1 MRVIPMLLLGPEGL
15 VKTVKME
22 APRYIGDPINAVR
35 IFTDKAADEIII
47 IDREA
52 SAGKPIRYGFI
63 ETIVSEALMPVAYAG
78 GVQSVEQAARLLQV
92 GVEKIVLNAGLQN
105 PDLLPTLSARFGAST
120 MVAAVDIQ
128 KNWLGKWR
136 VHFRQGKETAAV
148 APAEFCRQVAAAG
161 AGEIL
166 LHAIGHDGCMQ
177 GYPIEVMSDLAAQVP
192 VPVIAAGGAGSL
204 QHMQALAASSR
215 IRAFAAGSLFVYY
228 GPHRAVLINYP
239 EPNSI
244 LRTFAG

>member
-1 MRVIPMLLLGPEGL
+1 MLLLGPAGL

-52 SAGKPIRYGFI
+52 SAGRSPIRYDFI
-63 ETIVSEALMPVAYAG
+63 ESIVSEALMPVAYGG
-78 GVQSVEQAARLLQV
+78 GVQSVEQAARLLQL
-92 GVEKIVLNAGLQN
+92 GVEKIVLNTGLQKAGL
-105 PDLLPTLSARFGAST
+105 LAECVATFGAST
-120 MVAAVDIQ
+120 MVAAVDIR

-136 VHFRQGKETAAV
+136 VCFQQGRQSIDT
-148 APAEFCRQVAAAG
+148 APATYCRQLADVG
-161 AGEIL
+161 VGEIL
-166 LHAIGHDGCMQ
+166 LHAIDYDGCMQ
-177 GYPIEVMSDLAAQVP
+177 GYPDAIMTELAATVP

-204 QHMQALAASSR
+204 AHMQQLAAGSR

-239 EPNSI
+239 EPNSL
-244 LRTFAG
+244 LRTFTR